1 MSVRKS
7 ERSQGK
13 LQVLNLA
20 KDLCVYTLTICRNE
34 KVFPKSERWLIT
46 SKIAG
51 EAVDTLSCIRRAN
64 AVLVGDGVNAS
75 VDYAYRR
82 AQQIEA
88 HAHIN
93 ALLSLI
99 DISFTINNIEASRI
113 EYWTHLAVETDEKL
127 KAWMRSDKDRFN
139 KTTK

>member
-20 KDLCVYTLTICRNE
+20 KDLCVYTLTICKNE
-34 KVFPKSERWLIT
+34 KIFPKSGRWLIT

-51 EAVDTLSCIRRAN
+51 EAVDAMTCIRRAN
-64 AVLVGDGVNAS
+64 AVLVGNGDDSAS
-75 VDYAYRR
+75 EYAYRR
-82 AQQIEA
+82 AQQLEA

-99 DISFTINNIEASRI
+99 DIAFALNSIEPHRI
-113 EYWTHLAVETDEKL
+113 EYWTQLAVETDEKL

-139 KTTK
+139 RMKT